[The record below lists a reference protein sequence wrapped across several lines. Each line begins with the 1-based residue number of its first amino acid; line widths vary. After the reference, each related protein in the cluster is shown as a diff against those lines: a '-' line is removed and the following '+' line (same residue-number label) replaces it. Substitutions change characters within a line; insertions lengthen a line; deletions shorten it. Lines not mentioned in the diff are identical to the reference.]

1 MNKISKILTALF
13 SLSLLLAGCQKEQKF
28 KVEGVISDAED
39 MVLYLE
45 NIGISSV
52 ETLDSV
58 KLNRTGKFHF
68 SQLRPEYPD
77 FYRLRLKNQLINFA
91 VDSTETV
98 MIEADANTFATSYKI
113 EGSENNKA
121 IKTITLAQLDANQA
135 ISKLKKEYNEKQIA
149 DTTMANQVDRI
160 FNEYKNTALKY
171 IYSAPMS
178 TVAYYALFQQ
188 IDGMLLFDLYD
199 KTDSRAYGAVATSY
213 DHFYPESPRAAHLH
227 NLALQSIK
235 VIRSQRPINL
245 DNLETTEISYMNV
258 SLPDVNGNIV
268 KLSDVARESVTIVN
282 FTAYQAEW
290 SPSLNMEFGRLYSEY
305 SSKGLKIYQISLD
318 ADLHF
323 WRNAASNLPWN
334 SVRDPE
340 TVYSK
345 VASLYNVK
353 QLPAIFL
360 LDKKGNLVKRV
371 EDLRTLEKEIKGLL

>member
-160 FNEYKNTALKY
+160 FKEYKNTALKY

-213 DHFYPESPRAAHLH
+213 DHFYPESSRAAHLH

-245 DNLETTEISYMNV
+245 DNVETTEISYMDV
-258 SLPDVNGNIV
+258 SLPDENGNIV

-290 SPSLNMEFGRLYSEY
+290 SPSLNMEFGRLYSKY

-334 SVRDPE
+334 CVRDPE

-360 LDKKGNLVKRV
+360 LDRKGNLVKRV